1 MNEIPRPIRIAVTA
15 VFVIAALFFVRW
27 MWDSAME
34 LSLGRATA
42 VCVPTR
48 SMWHPMFQ
56 ETRGPRDRAR
66 QQSRAARPESFSSS
80 IRCDTGSRLSRRRP
94 PSRPIRPRSTKPSV
108 KPSAIAS
115 WASSPLSNCPIETRR
130 PVEEDEAALAQA
142 IANRDVARVNLE
154 RTAVRALVPGSA
166 TNVQLRPG
174 DYAAAGRTVMAVIDS
189 DSLHIDG
196 YFEETK
202 LPRIHV
208 GDFVRAYPMGHRY
221 PIEGH
226 VESIAG
232 GIVDRERQQTESPL
246 ADINPTFNWVRLA
259 QRVPVRIHIDRVPA
273 DTRLVSGL
281 TTTVI
286 VRASRKAE
294 GLTFWPF

>member
-1 MNEIPRPIRIAVTA
+1 MNEIPRPIRIVVTV
-15 VFVIAALFFVRW
+15 VFVIIALFFVRW
-27 MWDSAME
+27 MWIRYELEPWTRDGRVRADTVEVAPDVSGLVVSVTVHDNSPVQRGQILFLVDPVRYRLALEQAEAAIKTDQAALDEAKREAFRNRVLGKLASVE
-34 LSLGRATA
+34 LSDQT
-42 VCVPTR
+42 
-48 SMWHPMFQ
+48 
-56 ETRGPRDRAR
+56 RAR
-66 QQSRAARPESFSSS
+66 
-80 IRCDTGSRLSRRRP
+80 
-94 PSRPIRPRSTKPSV
+94 
-108 KPSAIAS
+108 
-115 WASSPLSNCPIETRR
+115 
-130 PVEEDEAALAQA
+130 VEEDEAALAQA

-208 GDFVRAYPMGHRY
+208 GDSVRAYPMGHTY

-273 DTRLVSGL
+273 DTRLVAGL

-286 VRASRKAE
+286 VRSSRKAE

>member
-27 MWDSAME
+27 MWIRYELEPWTRDGRVRADTVDVAPDVSGLVVRVTVHDNSPVQRGQILFLIDPVRYRLALEQAEAAIKTDQAALDEAKREAFRNRVLGKLASVE
-34 LSLGRATA
+34 LSDQTRA
-42 VCVPTR
+42 
-48 SMWHPMFQ
+48 H
-56 ETRGPRDRAR
+56 
-66 QQSRAARPESFSSS
+66 
-80 IRCDTGSRLSRRRP
+80 
-94 PSRPIRPRSTKPSV
+94 
-108 KPSAIAS
+108 
-115 WASSPLSNCPIETRR
+115 
-130 PVEEDEAALAQA
+130 VEEYEAAVAQA

-208 GDFVRAYPMGHRY
+208 GDFVRAYPMGHKY

>member
-1 MNEIPRPIRIAVTA
+1 MTEISRAIRIAVTA
-15 VFVIAALFFVRW
+15 VFVIVALFFVRW
-27 MWDSAME
+27 MWIHYELEPWTRDGRVRADTVEVAPDVSGLVVSVSVHDNSPVQRGQVLFLVDPVRYRLALEQAEAAIKTDQAALDEAKREAFRNRVLGKLASVE
-34 LSLGRATA
+34 LSDQTRA
-42 VCVPTR
+42 
-48 SMWHPMFQ
+48 
-56 ETRGPRDRAR
+56 
-66 QQSRAARPESFSSS
+66 
-80 IRCDTGSRLSRRRP
+80 
-94 PSRPIRPRSTKPSV
+94 K
-108 KPSAIAS
+108 
-115 WASSPLSNCPIETRR
+115 
-130 PVEEDEAALAQA
+130 VEEDEAALAQA

-189 DSLHIDG
+189 ESLHIDG

-202 LPRIHV
+202 LPRIHP
-208 GDFVRAYPMGHRY
+208 GDSVRAYLMGHRY
-221 PIEGH
+221 SIEGH

-232 GIVDRERQQTESPL
+232 GIVDRERQTTESPL

-273 DTRLVSGL
+273 DTRLVAGL

-286 VRASRKAE
+286 VHPSR
-294 GLTFWPF
+294 GTQDQSFWPW